1 MTTENTSSLR
11 RWRVGSPI
19 RDVAGRTSSE
29 PATGG
34 AGTVMSVDGVD
45 LHVRVDGPVQGRA
58 LLMLHGFGASTAW
71 FDQLVARL
79 PEYRIIRIDLLGH
92 GGSARPASG
101 YDPDNQG
108 RLYARL
114 LSELDL
120 NGVTVVGHSMGSIFG
135 VATAEHSTRVT
146 RLVLMGEGPDTSTGT
161 LPPGEWVIHTQWIGP
176 ILQQH
181 GPVFV
186 TRSVVRRAFA
196 AGFDMATAFTNPS
209 QGLDDARSLNHP
221 AFTQSM
227 KQRQVWTRRLGLDAR
242 LANLALPA
250 LVIFGREDRFYNVD
264 ASLARYRAV
273 RTITTTVLEHVGHSP
288 MIEAPDRV
296 ADLIRT
302 FLSTG
307 ETLPGIQPETADS
320 ERRSDDLRP

>member
-1 MTTENTSSLR
+1 VTTKNTTSPGW
-11 RWRVGSPI
+11 WRVGSLI
-19 RDVAGRTSSE
+19 GGLTGRTGAE

-45 LHVRVDGPVQGRA
+45 LHVRADGPVDGPA

-71 FDQLVARL
+71 FDQVVARL
-79 PEYRIIRIDLLGH
+79 PEYRIIRVDLLGH
-92 GGSARPASG
+92 GGSARPTSG
-101 YDPDNQG
+101 YDPDSQG

-120 NGVTVVGHSMGSIFG
+120 NDVTVVGHSMGSIFG
-135 VATAEHSTRVT
+135 VATAERSTRIT

-161 LPPGEWVIHTQWIGP
+161 LPPGEWVIHTRWIGP
-176 ILQQH
+176 MVQQH
-181 GPVFV
+181 GPAFV
-186 TRSVVRRAFA
+186 TNRVVRRAFA
-196 AGFDMATAFTNPS
+196 RGFDMATAFANPS

-227 KQRQVWTRRLGLDAR
+227 RRRQAWTSRLGLDAR
-242 LANLALPA
+242 LDNLALPA
-250 LVIFGREDRFYNVD
+250 LVILGREDRFYNVD

-273 RTITTTVLEHVGHSP
+273 RTITTTVLEHVGHTP

-296 ADLIRT
+296 ADLIRE
-302 FLSTG
+302 FHFTG
-307 ETLPGIQPETADS
+307 EKLPGNST
-320 ERRSDDLRP
+320 